1 MSCFVIL
8 ALALLAGYM
17 VFTLCSNMIYWY
29 ETLNSPEPA
38 IPSPRPGLF
47 VCLFHYASTLGSYV
61 LCAITAVLSPFCR
74 RRVETRP
81 GQTPGLPPLIL
92 IHGIYNGAAVWL
104 YLGRRFRKAGFPV
117 STCSYRSF
125 FISPERILRS
135 IEEHVRAVEAAFPGL
150 KPVFVCHSL
159 GGLLVRHWLL
169 APGNKDRAGG
179 VLTLGTPHRGSKV
192 AALGPGGLV
201 KQIMP
206 AVGFIRAL
214 QDAPDPF
221 PLPCVS
227 LVSPTDEAVLP
238 PSNLL
243 PPAGWRMRVTNRLGH
258 FSMLFCPR
266 AARIAMEELDG
277 IVRNREREKTS

>member
-1 MSCFVIL
+1 MF
-8 ALALLAGYM
+8 ALAVIVLAVLAGYM
-17 VFTLCSNMIYWY
+17 VFTLYSNLIYWY

-38 IPSPRPGLF
+38 IPSPRPGLI
-47 VCLFHYASTLGSYV
+47 VCLFCYINSLGSYV

-74 RRVETRP
+74 RRVEKTP

-125 FISPERILRS
+125 FISPERILS
-135 IEEHVRAVEAAFPGL
+135 GIEEHARAVEAAFPGQ

-169 APGNKDRAGG
+169 LPGNKDRAGG

-201 KQIMP
+201 KHIMP
-206 AVGFIRAL
+206 AAGFIRAL
-214 QDAPDPF
+214 QNAPDLS

-238 PSNLL
+238 SSNLL
-243 PPAGWRMRVTNRLGH
+243 PPAGWRMRVTNAVGH
-258 FSMLFCPR
+258 FSMLFCLIV
-266 AARIAMEELDG
+266 AQTTMEELNK
-277 IVRNREREKTS
+277 IVRG